1 MFLSKHIRNALIAL
15 ADVGS
20 GVCQPDRNEEA

>member
-1 MFLSKHIRNALIAL
+1 MFLCTHIPNALIAL

-20 GVCQPDRNEEA
+20 GVCQPVRDEEV